1 MALVERKT
9 PDFSDPVEL
18 ARALTNLS
26 KWHGFDKPA
35 KDVREFFNHFRGGG
49 ESEIV
54 MSADE
59 TVRFVKSGEL
69 PLYKVQDLA
78 DLKTLTVQQ
87 AIILAIRD
95 NVELIAQ
102 SSNRL
107 AKALEVAVIAANW
120 YLEHE
125 EDEYNASD

>member
-1 MALVERKT
+1 MAVERET
-9 PDFSDPVEL
+9 PDYYDPAEL

-26 KWHGFDKPA
+26 KWHGFDNPA
-35 KDVREFFNHFRGGG
+35 KDVGEFLGHFREGRDSGIALSG
-49 ESEIV
+49 
-54 MSADE
+54 DE
-59 TVRFVKSGEL
+59 AFRFVKSGEL
-69 PLYKVQDLA
+69 PLYKVQGLA

-95 NVELIAQ
+95 NAELIAQ
-102 SSNRL
+102 SPDRL

-125 EDEYNASD
+125 EDEYNVPD